1 MLQVKNM
8 SLMVRQKEGQQGEL
22 ARARAKEERRMGAG
36 LKAVESVSWSDA
48 SLGILTPNRS
58 GAGRVNPGGGEA
70 GW

>member
-1 MLQVKNM
+1 M
-8 SLMVRQKEGQQGEL
+8 SVMVSQKEGQPGEV
-22 ARARAKEERRMGAG
+22 ARARAKPERSIGAG